1 MLILEY
7 VMATTTT
14 LVPNPVMRG
23 LSGREPPGK
32 SVGIHGTIPTMRDAV
47 VATFIPGTR
56 KKIVMEFAMIL
67 RTKRVA
73 MVRYTQTTMKKTNIK
88 TPCPGQIAT
97 VPVIACV
104 ISPVATEMF
113 TRGSGWIAM
122 VFVTIQ
128 EYSRAVTTHFYQVHI
143 GAAGIK
149 PVMRGWSAAIFEE
162 AHCVMIQ
169 KSTTVTAIH
178 KFYSF

>member
-1 MLILEY
+1 MLIREY
-7 VMATTTT
+7 VTATTTT

-32 SVGIHGTIPTMRDAV
+32 NVGIHGTIPMMRDAV

-56 KKIVMEFAMIL
+56 KKSVMEFAMIL

-73 MVRYTQTTMKKTNIK
+73 MVRYSQTTMKRVDTK
-88 TPCPGQIAT
+88 TPCFGEIAT

-113 TRGSGWIAM
+113 TRGRGWIAT

-128 EYSRAVTTHFYQVHI
+128 EYSRAAITPLYQVHI

-149 PVMRGWSAAIFEE
+149 PVMRGWNAAIFKE

-178 KFYSF
+178 KYCNF